1 MSLNCTVLEGGGRPS
16 ITLRAL
22 SAYGIDLR
30 KSLASDKA
38 SPHVWSA
45 GPLATFAFKLLI
57 MRDNLS
63 KSRQNFVS
71 DPSKA
76 NDLQHLHDELVN

>member
-1 MSLNCTVLEGGGRPS
+1 MS
-16 ITLRAL
+16 
-22 SAYGIDLR
+22 
-30 KSLASDKA
+30 SDKA

-45 GPLATFAFKLLI
+45 GPLAMFAFKPLI

-63 KSRQNFVS
+63 KSRQIFVS

-76 NDLQHLHDELVN
+76 DRLQHLHDELVN